1 MTEASHCNWSPV
13 KLLIVSFL
21 RHVFKLNHGL
31 FIQFDEFG
39 LLLLSLGLLASF
51 GLVGSLTAEK
61 CSFNKC
67 RHRQLTFSDNATKG
81 LNNFFKYD
89 FDSVTS

>member
-1 MTEASHCNWSPV
+1 MTEASHCNWCLV

-31 FIQFDEFG
+31 FIQFGEIG
-39 LLLLSLGLLASF
+39 LLLLSLGLLLASF
-51 GLVGSLTAEK
+51 GLVGSPTAVK
-61 CSFNKC
+61 LSFNKC

-81 LNNFFKYD
+81 SNNFFK
-89 FDSVTS
+89 

>member
-1 MTEASHCNWSPV
+1 MPEASHCNWSLV

-31 FIQFDEFG
+31 FIQFGEFV
-39 LLLLSLGLLASF
+39 LLLLSLGLSASF
-51 GLVGSLTAEK
+51 GVVGSLTVVK

-67 RHRQLTFSDNATKG
+67 RH
-81 LNNFFKYD
+81 
-89 FDSVTS
+89 